1 MSKPNVIVF
10 FTDQQRWD
18 TTGLGGNPMGLTPNF
33 DRLASEG
40 THFANTFTCQPVCG
54 PARSTLQTGLYA
66 TQAGVWRNGLALTAD
81 KPRIATAFKQA
92 GYATGYIGKWH
103 LSTHEP
109 VPREEQIGYDEW
121 LGANALEH
129 ESDAWA
135 LTLYDADGTPRA
147 FPGYRVDAQ
156 TDCAIR
162 YINRHQDE
170 PFFLFLS
177 YLEPHH
183 QNHVDSYPAPPGY
196 EERYRDPW
204 TPPDLRALGGSAAKH
219 LPGYYGMVKRL
230 DEALGRID
238 DALRSLRLREETVIL
253 FISDHGNHFK
263 TRNAEYKRSCH
274 ESSIHVPCF
283 ATGPGF
289 HGGGAVNELV
299 SLVDIP
305 PTLLDV
311 AGIPLP
317 AHLAGRSA
325 LELVRAPREAGSR
338 RAQACGWPDHVF
350 VQISEAETGRA
361 IRTGR
366 WKYGV
371 RALASDGGESPPVDE
386 RAAEYT
392 EFYLYDLYHD
402 PYELENI
409 VALESHTPVR
419 ERLRKLLLERIQD
432 VEGDVPIIREAP
444 TRSSGQRRVSAEEVM
459 E

>member
-1 MSKPNVIVF
+1 MRQPNVIVF

-33 DRLASEG
+33 DRLATEG

-54 PARSTLQTGLYA
+54 PARSSLQTGLYA
-66 TQAGVWRNGLALTAD
+66 TQAGVWRNGLPLSP
-81 KPRIATAFKQA
+81 KQPRIASQFKEA

-103 LSTHEP
+103 LSTTEP

-129 ESDAWA
+129 ESDAWD
-135 LTLYDADGTPRA
+135 LKLYDEEGTPRR

-162 YINRHQDE
+162 YIDRHRED

-204 TPPDLRALGGSAAKH
+204 TPPDLRALGGSSAKH
-219 LPGYYGMVKRL
+219 LPGYYGMVRRL

-238 DALRSLRLREETVIL
+238 DALRSLSLREDTVIL

-263 TRNAEYKRSCH
+263 TRNGEYKRSCH
-274 ESSIHVPCF
+274 DASIHVPCF

-289 HGGGAVNELV
+289 YGGGTVQELI

-305 PTLLDV
+305 ATLLDA
-311 AGIPLP
+311 AGLDLP

-325 LELVRAPREAGSR
+325 LDLVRAQRGTGSQ
-338 RAQACGWPDHVF
+338 RAQECDWPDHVF

-361 IRTGR
+361 VRTRR

-371 RALASDGGESPPVDE
+371 RALGGSEEDALPVRESEP
-386 RAAEYT
+386 EYT
-392 EFYLYDLYHD
+392 ELFLYDLDHD

-409 VALESHTPVR
+409 IALESHTPVR
-419 ERLRKLLLERIQD
+419 ERLRKILLKRIED
-432 VEGDVPIIREAP
+432 VEGRQPEIVEAQ
-444 TRSSGQRRVSAEEVM
+444 TRPSGQRVVAPEEVHQ
-459 E
+459 